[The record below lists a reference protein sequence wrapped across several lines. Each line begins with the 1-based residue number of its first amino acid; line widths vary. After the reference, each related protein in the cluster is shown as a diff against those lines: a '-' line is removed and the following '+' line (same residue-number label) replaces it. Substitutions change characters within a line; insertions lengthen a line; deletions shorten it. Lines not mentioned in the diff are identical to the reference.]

1 MTGLRPLEGK
11 ALLAVR
17 NMDAEIVIFEGA
29 VRAGKTVASLLAWAE
44 YVRSGPAGN
53 LAMIG
58 RTGRTVRQ
66 NLIDVMVS
74 WFGDKRCRFV
84 EGSGILHLFGRR
96 IYIVGANDERAASKI
111 QGLTLAGAYVD
122 ETATIPESFWDMLRT
137 RLSVDGAKLFA
148 TTNPAS
154 PAHWLKTKWLDRAR
168 LWIDRDSVHHVNS
181 DTSAL
186 DLVRVTFTI
195 DDNPNLPASFVASL
209 KASYT
214 GLFFRRYVLSE
225 WVSADGACFDM
236 WDPDRHVVDTVPP
249 IIRWLG
255 VGVDYGTS
263 NPFSAILGGIGM
275 DRVIYLVS
283 EWRYDGRA
291 QRRQLTDAEYSQR
304 IRGWIAD
311 PTPDLPE
318 DERLRDVTVPYWVV
332 DPSAAS
338 FIAQAHRDG
347 LSTWPADNAVVDS
360 IRLTSSL
367 LAAGKLR
374 VHKRCKGLISEVP
387 GYSWDPKAQLL
398 GRDEPIKVADHS
410 IDAGFRYLPK
420 TTEGTWRQYVDLD
433 AAA

>member
-1 MTGLRPLEGK
+1 MQVSPLSGK
-11 ALLAVR
+11 ALVAVQ
-17 NMDAEIVIFEGA
+17 NMDADIVAWEGA
-29 VRAGKTVASLLAWAE
+29 VRASKTFTSLIAWMD
-44 YVRSGPAGN
+44 YVRNGPAGP
-53 LAMIG
+53 LAMVG
-58 RTGRTVRQ
+58 KTARTVRQ
-66 NLIDVMVS
+66 NLIDTMAALVGS
-74 WFGDKRCRFV
+74 KRCRFI
-84 EGSGILHLFGRR
+84 EGSGLLHLFGRR
-96 IYIVGANDERAASKI
+96 IYVVGANDERSLTKI

-122 ETATIPESFWDMLRT
+122 ECATIPESFFNMLRS
-137 RLSVDGAKLFA
+137 RLSIDGARLFL
-148 TTNPAS
+148 TSNPAS

-168 LWIDRDSVHHVNS
+168 LWIDRDGVHHVNS
-181 DTSAL
+181 DPSAL
-186 DLVRVTFTI
+186 DLVRVTFTM
-195 DDNPNLPASFVASL
+195 DDNPTLSERFKDSL

-214 GLFFRRYVLSE
+214 GLFYRRYVLAE

-263 NPFSAILGGIGM
+263 NPFSAVLGGIGM

-304 IRGWIAD
+304 VRGWIAD

-360 IRLTSSL
+360 IRLASSL

-374 VHKRCKGLISEVP
+374 VHSRCKDLISEVP

-410 IDAGFRYLPK
+410 IDAGLRYLPK

-433 AAA
+433 SAA